1 MPAASTTMRKN
12 SGRTTTTRTQAT
24 TRPGTIITP
33 QAVSAKKISIQDPY
47 LVPYPSN
54 DKLLGHVGMSGN
66 VEEDDGFKLEVQAW
80 KTQVWSKVPQEL
92 ESAYDLLGDACRL
105 TNNAETC
112 PHTMIFQA
120 AINERLQQMD
130 IKRDEKGELW
140 VLEYEL
146 PHPFETLTDFF
157 DKNGKK
163 MDHFY
168 IQANDY
174 GYYYCQFWLKA
185 VPKRKEGAT
194 RTIGKRV
201 GKAASKNQQP

>member
-1 MPAASTTMRKN
+1 
-12 SGRTTTTRTQAT
+12 
-24 TRPGTIITP
+24 
-33 QAVSAKKISIQDPY
+33 
-47 LVPYPSN
+47 
-54 DKLLGHVGMSGN
+54 MSGN

-80 KTQVWSKVPQEL
+80 KTQVWAKVPKEL

-112 PHTMIFQA
+112 PHTMVFQA
-120 AINERLQQMD
+120 AINERLKQMD
-130 IKRDEKGELW
+130 IKRDEHGELW
-140 VLEYEL
+140 VMEYEL

-157 DKNGKK
+157 DKDGKK

-185 VPKRKEGAT
+185 VPKQKDGAI
-194 RTIGKRV
+194 RTGGKRV
-201 GKAASKNQQP
+201 GKAATKYPQP